1 MVERE
6 SIRRQK
12 LVEYVKRNVAKGYDF
27 DSLKWALIRQGNSR
41 TDVESAIE
49 LVKSDMPKKTMQIE
63 KPEILHEVYDY
74 ENNPV
79 FTEKKP
85 WWKFW

>member
-12 LVEYVKRNVAKGYDF
+12 LVEYLKRNISKGYDV

-41 TDVESAIE
+41 TDVESAID
-49 LVKSDMPKKTMQIE
+49 LVKSDIPKKTMQVE
-63 KPEILHEVYDY
+63 KPEISHRVYDF

-79 FTEKKP
+79 FIEKKP

>member
-1 MVERE
+1 MAERE
-6 SIRRQK
+6 SIRRQR
-12 LVEYVKRNVAKGYDF
+12 LVEYLKRNLGKGYDM

-41 TDVESAIE
+41 TDVESAIN

-63 KPEILHEVYDY
+63 KPEISREVYDF

-79 FTEKKP
+79 FIERKP

>member
-12 LVEYVKRNVAKGYDF
+12 LVEYLKRNVAKGYDM

-49 LVKSDMPKKTMQIE
+49 LVKTDIPKKTQIE
-63 KPEILHEVYDY
+63 SPEISRETYDF
-74 ENNPV
+74 ESNPI
-79 FTEKKP
+79 FIEKKP
-85 WWKFW
+85 WWKFWE

>member
-1 MVERE
+1 MAERE
-6 SIRRQK
+6 SIRRQR
-12 LVEYVKRNVAKGYDF
+12 LVEYLKRNLGKGYDM

-41 TDVESAIE
+41 TDVESAIN
-49 LVKSDMPKKTMQIE
+49 LVKSDMPKKTMQVE
-63 KPEILHEVYDY
+63 KPEISREVYDF

-79 FTEKKP
+79 FIERKP